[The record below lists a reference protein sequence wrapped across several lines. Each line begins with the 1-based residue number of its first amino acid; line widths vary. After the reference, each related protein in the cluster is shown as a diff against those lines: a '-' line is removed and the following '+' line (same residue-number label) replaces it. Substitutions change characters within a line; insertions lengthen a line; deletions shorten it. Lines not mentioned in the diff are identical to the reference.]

1 VKRDAERKA
10 RFDQARPSASARGYD
25 RSWSRESKAFLQK
38 NPTCARCGNPA
49 NLVDHI
55 MRHQGNQKLFWNRAN
70 WQSLCAPCHN
80 SWKQALEKGATQ

>member
-1 VKRDAERKA
+1 
-10 RFDQARPSASARGYD
+10 
-25 RSWSRESKAFLQK
+25 
-38 NPTCARCGNPA
+38 
-49 NLVDHI
+49 